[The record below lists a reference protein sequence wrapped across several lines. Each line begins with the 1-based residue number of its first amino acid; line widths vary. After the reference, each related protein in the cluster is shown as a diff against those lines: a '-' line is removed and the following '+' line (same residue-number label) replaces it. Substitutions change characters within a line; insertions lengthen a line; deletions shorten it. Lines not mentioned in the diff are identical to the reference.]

1 MKRHPALIHL
11 SRDHQQGLMLAQL
24 LKKNAPEY
32 KGLPTDAVDKMNYAK
47 DLYNNEL
54 DQHFKEEEEFVFPH
68 LTNKSIEIDEL
79 VTEILSEHQILQNS
93 ILSLKDDSN
102 LIDNMD
108 KIGYLLEAHIRK
120 EERVLFE
127 KIPQVLS
134 EEELEII
141 KQKFDQTRPDKKSC
155 KTK

>member
-1 MKRHPALIHL
+1 MKRHPALIYL

-24 LKKNAPEY
+24 LKKSAPEY
-32 KGLPTDAVDKMNYAK
+32 KGLPTDAVGKMNYAK

-54 DQHFKEEEEFVFPH
+54 DQHFNEEEDFVFPY
-68 LTNKSIEIDEL
+68 LTNKSKEIDEL
-79 VTEILSEHQILQNS
+79 VAEILSEHKILKKS
-93 ILSLKDDSN
+93 ILTLDDN
-102 LIDNMD
+102 EQLIENMD
-108 KIGYLLEAHIRK
+108 KIGFLLEAHIRK

-127 KIPQVLS
+127 KIPEILS

>member
-32 KGLPTDAVDKMNYAK
+32 KGLPTDAVGKMNYAK

-93 ILSLKDDSN
+93 ILSLRDDSN

-108 KIGYLLEAHIRK
+108 KIGFLLEAHIRK
-120 EERVLFE
+120 EERILFE
-127 KIPQVLS
+127 KIPEVLS

>member
-32 KGLPTDAVDKMNYAK
+32 KGLPTDAVGKMNYAK

-141 KQKFDQTRPDKKSC
+141 KQKFYQTRPDKKSC

>member
-1 MKRHPALIHL
+1 MKRHPALISL
-11 SRDHQQGLMLAQL
+11 SQDHHKGLLLAQL

-32 KGLPTDAVDKMNYAK
+32 KGLPGDPIGKMNYAK
-47 DLYNNEL
+47 EIYNSEL
-54 DQHFKEEEEFVFPH
+54 DQHFREEEDFVFPY
-68 LTNKSIEIDEL
+68 LKSRNEEVDKL
-79 VTEILSEHQILQNS
+79 VNEILSEHKILKNS
-93 ILSLKDDSN
+93 IVSLEDDD
-102 LIDNMD
+102 LLTDNMD

-120 EERVLFE
+120 EERFLFE

-141 KQKFDQTRPDKKSC
+141 KQKFDQSRPSKNSC